1 MKIPLTKGLFAIV
14 DDDASW
20 LLQYKWRASLSH
32 RRKKFTARTDIKG
45 KSFYMHR
52 LIMIPDV
59 NLQVDHINGD
69 TLDNRTCNLRIAT
82 PAQNSQAGAIK
93 RKGTTS
99 KFRGVYWDKQYRK
112 WRSVYEISGK
122 KHYVGRFDS
131 EIEAA
136 KAWNEATQKAGF
148 LPESMNKILE

>member
-1 MKIPLTKGLFAIV
+1 MKIPLTKGRFAIV

-20 LLQYKWRASLSH
+20 LLEYSWRASLTHGGKLFS
-32 RRKKFTARTDIKG
+32 ARTDINRKAV
-45 KSFYMHR
+45 YMHR
-52 LIMIPDV
+52 LIMMPDG

-82 PAQNSQAGAIK
+82 PSQNSQAGAIK

-136 KAWNEATQKAGF
+136 IAWNKATQAAGF
-148 LPESMNKILE
+148 LPESMNNIPE